1 MVTDKPEQPGLG
13 RGARADSLPGWARRA
28 TAAGYR
34 VLPGLVAAF
43 TVAAIAALGMKASL
57 RELATVGWRPLSIV
71 IAETAFLAVLV
82 VAGIHWLAAFGLQGE
97 RLSLK

>member
-43 TVAAIAALGMKASL
+43 TVAAAATFLANHYQAPVMFFALPLSSSSPAS
-57 RELATVGWRPLSIV
+57 TGWRHSACRV
-71 IAETAFLAVLV
+71 SAFL
-82 VAGIHWLAAFGLQGE
+82 
-97 RLSLK
+97 